1 VKTGKAR
8 VRWVAVVGVL
18 GTVALAAGAFSLSF
32 TSLMHL
38 ALRCNVEASQA
49 WEWPL
54 IVDGTIVVATVGAVA
69 KSGHKGTGYAWLLLA
84 AGSLVSV
91 AGNALQAIRLPSDE
105 PPWVAAAVA
114 MIPPIALLASTHMTV
129 ILIRPDEP
137 KPTPHPDQA
146 TPAETHSG
154 VPETPATHNPQT
166 PSIGAGTARVGA
178 YDVSTM
184 PGMPQHP
191 ASMGAPGLSVSPG
204 TRPAPRRQAVV
215 DGDDDVDGDGSR
227 TFKAEKAQS
236 MRLAGFSTAEIA
248 EALGVS
254 TGSVR
259 RYLKPSPSTDQTGA
273 IQ

>member
-1 VKTGKAR
+1 MKTGKMR

-91 AGNALQAIRLPSDE
+91 TGNALQAIRLPSDE

-146 TPAETHSG
+146 TPAETPSA
-154 VPETPATHNPQT
+154 VLVTPAAHNPQT
-166 PSIGAGTARVGA
+166 PSIGVSVG
-178 YDVSTM
+178 DVVPT
-184 PGMPQHP
+184 GIPQRP
-191 ASMGAPGLSVSPG
+191 ASAGASSLSSYTG
-204 TRPAPRRQAVV
+204 TRTAPRRQAV
-215 DGDDDVDGDGSR
+215 DGDDPDGDGSR

-248 EALGVS
+248 DALGVS